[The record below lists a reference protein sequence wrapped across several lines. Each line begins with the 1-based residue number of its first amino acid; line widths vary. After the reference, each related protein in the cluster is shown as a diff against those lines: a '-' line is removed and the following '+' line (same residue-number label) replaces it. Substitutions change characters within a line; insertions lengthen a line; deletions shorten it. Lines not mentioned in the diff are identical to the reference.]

1 MLLILNSNFDVH
13 FLGVKMKRLIPSFML
28 VLLTI
33 SLNAQDIQVRKIAL
47 LPITS
52 NDVDFASMQT
62 SESILRMELSD
73 KENISLVSRNKTIS
87 VMSDEICDEAEC
99 AQEIGEKL
107 EVSEVLICKLNRLG
121 EKIIVQYQL
130 IDVKTGKTILS
141 DRATSLSLEDLDTVM
156 KRVAISVSRLTPFD
170 ANQEVGNIIQQES
183 IETLR
188 RKARYNFG
196 VGFGYLFPT
205 EGYDE
210 DHDKSFTINAYFDY
224 ELQDISAGLMLGAR
238 KGFAINLYGNYLFT
252 RTDVCPYAG
261 VSLGFHWVTHEGIF
275 YANDKDED
283 GIELGLKGGVRLFHT
298 YNFQIFLQGEYI
310 MTFNDYNDKAIV
322 FTIGIL

>member
-1 MLLILNSNFDVH
+1 YLSVKLSL
-13 FLGVKMKRLIPSFML
+13 FLCP
-28 VLLTI
+28 I
-33 SLNAQDIQVRKIAL
+33 SDLRKDIQVRKIAL

-156 KRVAISVSRLTPFD
+156 KRIAISVSRLTPFD
-170 ANQEVGNIIQQES
+170 ANQEVGNIVQQES
-183 IETLR
+183 MESLR

-205 EGYDE
+205 EGYNVNLE
-210 DHDKSFTINAYFDY
+210 KSFTINAYFDY
-224 ELQDISAGLMLGAR
+224 DLQDYSSGLMLGAR
-238 KGFAINLYGNYLFT
+238 QGFAINIYGNYLFT
-252 RTDVCPYAG
+252 KTDVCPYVGA
-261 VSLGFHWVTHEGIF
+261 SLGFHWVTHEGIF